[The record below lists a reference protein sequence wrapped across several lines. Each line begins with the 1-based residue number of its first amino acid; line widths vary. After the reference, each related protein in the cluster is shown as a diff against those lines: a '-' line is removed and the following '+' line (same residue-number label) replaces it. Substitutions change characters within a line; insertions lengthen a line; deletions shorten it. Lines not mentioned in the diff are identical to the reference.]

1 VKLENRWSH
10 PYRRAAHVWLAKGV
24 SCGYYRQ
31 MANKPAKKEEQPVAV
46 NKKAYHDFELV
57 EKFEAGIELR
67 GSEVKSLRAAAA
79 DLTGSYAKM
88 QEGECW
94 LVGTKIAPYQQAGNL
109 GHDPTRKR
117 KLLLHN
123 AELHRIWTKLEQ
135 RGFTLVPLRI
145 YFTKRGLAKVELAL
159 AQGKRQYDKRRT
171 ITERAQ
177 KRDIDR
183 SMKKYR
189 GR

>member
-1 VKLENRWSH
+1 
-10 PYRRAAHVWLAKGV
+10 
-24 SCGYYRQ
+24 
-31 MANKPAKKEEQPVAV
+31 MANKPAKDKEGPVAV

-67 GSEVKSLRAAAA
+67 GTEVKSLRGAPA

-88 QEGECW
+88 QDSECW
-94 LVGTKIAPYQQAGNL
+94 LVGAKIAPYQHAGSS

-117 KLLLHN
+117 KLLLHK
-123 AELHRIWTKLEQ
+123 AELRRIWSKLEQ
-135 RGFTLVPLRI
+135 RGFTLVPLRM
-145 YFTKRGLAKVELAL
+145 YFSKRGLAKVELAL
-159 AQGKRQYDKRRT
+159 AQGKRQYDKRRS

-177 KRDIDR
+177 KRDVDR